1 MSRGCLAI
9 YLPHAEDQRQSVHGH
24 RRRRGVAKKWS
35 LSYWN
40 DNIANVVM
48 GGMQGAD
55 ALLHPQLSRKL
66 IKTFPD
72 TAKTLRSSY
81 KPRGS

>member
-1 MSRGCLAI
+1 MRKISGNLFMAI
-9 YLPHAEDQRQSVHGH
+9 DGAVESPE
-24 RRRRGVAKKWS
+24 KWS

-40 DNIANVVM
+40 DDIANVVM

-72 TAKTLRSSY
+72 TAKTRRSSY

>member
-1 MSRGCLAI
+1 
-9 YLPHAEDQRQSVHGH
+9 
-24 RRRRGVAKKWS
+24 
-35 LSYWN
+35 
-40 DNIANVVM
+40 M
-48 GGMQGAD
+48 GGMQGAE

-72 TAKTLRSSY
+72 TAKTRRSSY